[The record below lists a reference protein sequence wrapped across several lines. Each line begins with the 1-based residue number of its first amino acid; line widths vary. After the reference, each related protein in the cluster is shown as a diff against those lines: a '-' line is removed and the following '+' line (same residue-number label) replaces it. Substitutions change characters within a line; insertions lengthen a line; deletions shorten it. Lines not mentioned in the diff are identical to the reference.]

1 MLAETDVAGPC
12 PEGTS
17 QLFPVSVLHAIHTM
31 LFLVAATQILYS
43 CLVLILCLWK
53 VSSSTHPQQRKC

>member
-1 MLAETDVAGPC
+1 MLAEADVAGPC

-17 QLFPVSVLHAIHTM
+17 QLFPVSVLHAIHIM

-43 CLVLILCLWK
+43 CLVLIICLWK
-53 VSSSTHPQQRKC
+53 VSSSAHSHQKC